1 MQTIIRDS
9 AASKVHGRGMAN
21 FRPMAFIT
29 STAIMM
35 KIETAEIPIAH
46 RENKSMRRTKSLIGF
61 FITQTT
67 NNKFVASSHKIREV
81 IVQALLL

>member
-1 MQTIIRDS
+1 
-9 AASKVHGRGMAN
+9 
-21 FRPMAFIT
+21 
-29 STAIMM
+29 MM